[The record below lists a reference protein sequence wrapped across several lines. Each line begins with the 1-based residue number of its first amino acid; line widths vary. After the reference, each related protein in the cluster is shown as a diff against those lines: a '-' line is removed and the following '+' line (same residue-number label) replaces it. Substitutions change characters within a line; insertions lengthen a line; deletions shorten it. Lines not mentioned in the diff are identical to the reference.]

1 MSKYP
6 FVMGCNVIA
15 FEKDS
20 IKYGMTCA
28 WAQMI
33 GYDKIMMLIGSQS
46 DTGKALEIGDKVG
59 VSALSSDQEE
69 IYNFIGSRHSTKV
82 DKFKNVACRFDG
94 AAILIEGAKTK
105 SVCVVKEILHLDGI
119 KEDNLV
125 ILDIIKINVDEDKD
139 FLLFS

>member
-15 FEKDS
+15 FEKGS
-20 IKYGMTCA
+20 TKYVMTCA

-33 GYDKIMMLIGSQS
+33 GFDKIMMLIGSQS
-46 DTGKALEIGDKVG
+46 DTGKVLEAGDIVG
-59 VSALSSDQEE
+59 VSALSSDQED
-69 IYNFIGSRHSTKV
+69 ISNFIGSRHSTKI
-82 DKFKNVACRFDG
+82 DKFKNITCKFDG
-94 AAILIEGAKTK
+94 TAILIKGAKTQ

-125 ILDIIKINVDEDKD
+125 ILDIIKINVDEDKE
-139 FLLFS
+139 FLLFI